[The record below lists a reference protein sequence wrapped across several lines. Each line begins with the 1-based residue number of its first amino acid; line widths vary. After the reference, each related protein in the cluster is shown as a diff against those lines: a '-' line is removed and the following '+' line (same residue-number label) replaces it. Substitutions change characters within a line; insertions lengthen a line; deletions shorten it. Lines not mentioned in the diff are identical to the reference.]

1 MTDDTDNTRIDTAR
15 QEIDAAD
22 REILKLLEARLDAVR
37 SIGSLKGEQSD
48 RPLFDPERERAV
60 FKNWTDEAETRGL
73 SGYFTGRILREVLNY
88 SRRLQEDFMAPE
100 SRRTT
105 SDEITVG
112 FQGVTSS
119 YSHLAI
125 GKLFAARGVDHVE
138 RKGYRTFSDSVDA
151 LEQGDTDFVLLPV
164 ENTISGSISE
174 VNQIL
179 ARKGLHIVDEEVWPV
194 RHCLAAL
201 PEADMGD
208 IHSVRSHHVALQQCH
223 RFLSQM
229 RGTEARVWFDT
240 AGAAR
245 SVIRDGDPT
254 IAAICPEEAA
264 LHFGLNVLRKDIAD
278 QPRNLTRFVLIGRE
292 PEPCNP
298 RQEARTSLVFTLNH
312 REGALAGFLQC
323 FATEAVNLTRIES
336 RPQPETPWEY
346 LFFIDLEGHADAPA
360 LSRAIEQARTYTNQ
374 MRVLGSYPRRT
385 ETDTHLRSPGR
396 KSVKVAQESE
406 GVKTPRKPS
415 KSRPLTSLD
424 ESTPPTTVRVGNVSI
439 GPDSFTLI
447 CGPCAV
453 ESEEQIMK
461 GAALVKAH
469 GAQIL
474 RGGAFKPR
482 SSPYSFQGLGF
493 EGLDLLVKA
502 GNEYEM
508 PVVTEVLRPEDVAG
522 VAAKADMLQVGA
534 RNMQNFA
541 LLKSLGETRRP
552 ILLKR
557 GMSATI
563 EEVLQA
569 AEYIMAGGNR
579 QVVLCERGIRT
590 FETATRATL
599 DVSAIPV
606 LRTRTHLPIIVDP
619 SHAAGVRH
627 LVIPLAL
634 AAVAAGAD
642 GLIVEAHPNP
652 EEALCDKDQALTGD
666 DVGRL
671 MNSVEAICKATG
683 RMLTS

>member
-1 MTDDTDNTRIDTAR
+1 MSDNSHKAEMDAAR
-15 QEIDAAD
+15 TEIDAAD
-22 REILKLLEARLDAVR
+22 REILKLLEARLNAVR
-37 SIGSLKGEQSD
+37 AIGALKGKDTES
-48 RPLFDPERERAV
+48 PLFDPARERAV
-60 FKNWTDEAETRGL
+60 LENWTHEAEARGL
-73 SGYFTGRILREVLNY
+73 SGYFTGRILKEVLNY
-88 SRRLQEDFMAPE
+88 SRRSQEDFMSPE
-100 SRRTT
+100 SKRSTA
-105 SDEITVG
+105 EQITVG
-112 FQGVTSS
+112 YQGATCS

-125 GKLFAARGVDHVE
+125 GKLFATRGVSGVE
-138 RKGYRTFSDSVDA
+138 RQGYRTFSDAIDA
-151 LEQGDTDFVLLPV
+151 LERGEIDFALLPV

-179 ARKGLHIVDEEVWPV
+179 ARNGLHVVDEEIWPV
-194 RHCLAAL
+194 EHCLAAL
-201 PEADMGD
+201 PESD
-208 IHSVRSHHVALQQCH
+208 ISDITSVRSHHVALQQCH

-229 RGTEARVWFDT
+229 PSTEARVWFDT

-245 SVIRDGDPT
+245 SVMRDGDPSVAT
-254 IAAICPEEAA
+254 ICPEEAA
-264 LHFGLNVLRKDIAD
+264 AHFGLNVLRRGISD
-278 QPRNLTRFVLIGRE
+278 QPRNLTRFVLIGME
-292 PEPCNP
+292 AESCNP
-298 RQEARTSLVFTLNH
+298 KQESRTSLVFTLNH
-312 REGALAGFLQC
+312 REGALAGFLQA
-323 FATEAVNLTRIES
+323 FADEQINLTRIES

-346 LFFIDLEGHADAPA
+346 LFFIDVEGHADNPA
-360 LSRAIEQARTYTNQ
+360 LSRALDAARNFTNQ
-374 MRVLGSYPRRT
+374 MKLLGSYPRRT
-385 ETDTHLRSPGR
+385 EIDRHL
-396 KSVKVAQESE
+396 KSTLRTPVASTSSESE
-406 GVKTPRKPS
+406 EPAPRIAKEG
-415 KSRPLTSLD
+415 RPLTSLT
-424 ESTPPTTVRVGNVSI
+424 ENTPATTVQIGNVQI
-439 GPDSFTLI
+439 GPGTFTLI
-447 CGPCAV
+447 SGPCAV
-453 ESEEQIMK
+453 ESAEQIMK
-461 GAALVKAH
+461 SAAMVKAH
-469 GAQIL
+469 GAHIL

-493 EGLDLLVKA
+493 EGLDHLVAA

-508 PVVTEVLRPEDVAG
+508 PIVTEVLRPEDVHG
-522 VAAKADMLQVGA
+522 VATKADMIQVGA

-541 LLKSLGETRRP
+541 LLKALGETRRP

-579 QVVLCERGIRT
+579 QIVLCERGIRT

-652 EEALCDKDQALTGD
+652 EEALCDKDQALTGE
-666 DVGRL
+666 DVGRM
-671 MNSVEAICKATG
+671 MNTIEGLCALSG
-683 RMLTS
+683 RTLNG